1 MFHVVIP
8 ARFAA
13 SRLPGKPLL
22 IIGDRPLIQWVWQ
35 CARASGAASVIVAT
49 DDVRIF
55 DSAKRFGADCHMT
68 SGQHAS
74 GTDRIAEVARA
85 RGFATDDIVVNLQGD
100 EPMMPAAVVNEVA
113 EVLNTRPEIDIATAV
128 APIQSL
134 AEFLDPSCVKAL
146 RARQGQALYFSR
158 APVPWPRDG
167 VTAGRPTRFAGAW
180 RHIGIYAYRVRSL
193 LQFASWPPTPL
204 EKTEGLEQ
212 LRALE
217 HGMRI
222 HLVTLSE
229 APPAGVDTPDDLER
243 VRARLAAA
251 QALR

>member
-8 ARFAA
+8 ARYAA
-13 SRLPGKPLL
+13 SRLPGKPLRTL
-22 IIGDRPLIQWVWQ
+22 GDRPLIQWVWQ
-35 CARASGAASVIVAT
+35 CARASGAASVVIAT
-49 DDVRIF
+49 DDVRIV
-55 DSAKRFGADCHMT
+55 DSARGFGADCLMT
-68 SGQHAS
+68 SAQHAS
-74 GTDRIAEVARA
+74 GTDRIAEVVRV
-85 RGFATDDIVVNLQGD
+85 RGFAADDVVVNLQGD

-113 EVLNTRPEIDIATAV
+113 EALTARPQIDIATAV

-146 RARQGQALYFSR
+146 RARSGQALYFSR

-167 VTAGRPTRFAGAW
+167 VAGGRPTRFAGAW

-204 EKTEGLEQ
+204 EETESLEQ

-229 APPAGVDTPDDLER
+229 PPPPGVDTPDDLER
-243 VRARLAAA
+243 VRALLTAAE
-251 QALR
+251 ALR